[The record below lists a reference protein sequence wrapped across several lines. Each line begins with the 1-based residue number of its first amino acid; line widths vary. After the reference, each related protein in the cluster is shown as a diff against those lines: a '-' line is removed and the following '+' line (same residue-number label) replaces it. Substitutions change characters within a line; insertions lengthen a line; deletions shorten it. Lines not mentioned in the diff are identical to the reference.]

1 MKRIKKRKQQEF
13 GYSPIMVRQ
22 FRPKYPLL
30 AAFLVTLL
38 ALLSVVSTRAT
49 NYYFS
54 NTGNDD
60 HSGGY
65 DSPMQSLAKASA
77 LDFQPGD
84 SLLFRR
90 GDTFAGHLVLN
101 ASGSESQPITIGS
114 YGEGELPILTGQVGS
129 EAGGDYQEAILIE
142 NQDNI
147 IVEHLEIQNE
157 RLATRLNV
165 EDIDAYGIY
174 VLNTGSGV
182 LENFV
187 FRNLTIRNVYAAK
200 PILKDEGEDAFNGLE
215 VAGIRFFSTQNQT
228 IGEEKR
234 IQNVLVEECFFTDLQ
249 RLGIHIKHGGGR
261 NGVGDDELNRNRDII
276 VRNNEF
282 QFTGGTCVLPIR
294 TYNCLIE
301 NNLFYHPGS
310 DADPRMPNRGSSVWT
325 WRCINTV
332 IQYNDCISTRG
343 YLDSHGIHID
353 HENLNTFVQYNY
365 MEDCEGGF
373 VEILGGNVN
382 SVYRFNVSVNDGWR
396 DNPNWKNSNHTIWI
410 NEVVPSGSHQCEY
423 TYIYNNT
430 VFVDRD
436 YSTAIDIDAKHTFIY
451 NNIFHAENGD
461 IGGKQVVAKN
471 NGTELFMQ
479 NNLFSGN
486 IDQRFQN
493 WDTNPVSG
501 NPGFSAGG
509 SSGKHSFQLASNSP
523 AIDSGVAHLGP
534 PVPGAGSGIF
544 ENVAPYPTVD
554 YYGNPIDLSS
564 GTPNIGACNAK
575 DGSIVPKPAIPVSD
589 LSVLPS
595 RLSTQAGNTET
606 LSALIHPAL
615 ADNTELTWSSDN
627 ETVATVDSMGTV
639 SIHAN
644 GVALITAST
653 SNGYSDR
660 CFVVAGNESPPMSPL
675 AREWMWENALDPNQ
689 NDLATISATGN
700 PLILHYALNIPPQ
713 QRISFKLAEE
723 AGKLTAKFSGTR
735 TDVSYK
741 ADTTADLQHWRISP
755 LSLPDA
761 EGIRTLQSDF
771 SADQPAF
778 FKLAISKN

>member
-1 MKRIKKRKQQEF
+1 MEKLI
-13 GYSPIMVRQ
+13 
-22 FRPKYPLL
+22 RPRHPFLTSLL
-30 AAFLVTLL
+30 ITLFTTL
-38 ALLSVVSTRAT
+38 PFASVGAT

-54 NTGNDD
+54 NSGSDGS
-60 HSGGY
+60 SGGY
-65 DSPMQSLAKASA
+65 DSPMQTLAKASSLA
-77 LDFQPGD
+77 YEPGD

-101 ASGSESQPITIGS
+101 SSGSVSQPITIGS
-114 YGEGELPILTGQVGS
+114 YGEGELPVLTGQVGS

-147 IVEHLEIQNE
+147 TIEHLEIQNE
-157 RLATRLNV
+157 RLASRANV

-174 VLNTGSGV
+174 ILNTGTGI

-228 IGEEKR
+228 VGEEKR
-234 IQNVLVEECFFTDLQ
+234 IQNVLVENCFFTDLQ

-261 NGVGDDELNRNRDII
+261 NGVGNDELNSNRDIVI
-276 VRNNEF
+276 RNNEF

-310 DADPRMPNRGSSVWT
+310 DSDLRMPNRGSSVWT

-410 NEVVPSGSHQCEY
+410 NEVVPSGEHQCEY

-430 VFVDRD
+430 VFVDQD

-471 NGTELFMQ
+471 NDTDLFMR

-493 WDTNPVSG
+493 WDTNPISG
-501 NPGFSAGG
+501 DPGFSAAG
-509 SSGKHSFQLASNSP
+509 SSGKHSYQLTSTSP
-523 AIDSGVAHLGP
+523 AIDSGVAHVGP
-534 PVPGAGSGIF
+534 PIPNAGSGIF
-544 ENVAPYPTVD
+544 ENLTPYPIVD

-564 GTPNIGACNAK
+564 GTPNVGACNAK
-575 DGSIVPKPAIPVSD
+575 DGSIVPEPAVPASG
-589 LSVLPS
+589 LSVFPS
-595 RLSTQAGNTET
+595 RLSTQTGNTET
-606 LSALIHPAL
+606 LNVLIHPAL
-615 ADNTELTWSSDN
+615 ADTTTLAWSSDN
-627 ETVATVDSMGTV
+627 ETVATVDSIGNV
-639 SIHAN
+639 SVHSD

-653 SNGYSDR
+653 SNGQSDT
-660 CFVVAGNESPPMSPL
+660 CYVVAGNATPPMSRF
-675 AREWMWENALDPNQ
+675 AREWMWKNALDPNQ
-689 NDLATISATGN
+689 NDLATISPTGN
-700 PLILHYALNIPPQ
+700 PLLLHYAFDVPPKQ
-713 QRISFKLAEE
+713 SITFKLAEE
-723 AGKLTAKFSGTR
+723 AGQLVARFSGTR
-735 TDVSYK
+735 SDISYS
-741 ADTTADLQHWRISP
+741 ADTTADLTQWQITP
-755 LSLPDA
+755 LSVPDS
-761 EGIRTLQSDF
+761 EGVRTLRSDF
-771 SADQPAF
+771 SADHPSF
-778 FKLAISKN
+778 FKLAISEN